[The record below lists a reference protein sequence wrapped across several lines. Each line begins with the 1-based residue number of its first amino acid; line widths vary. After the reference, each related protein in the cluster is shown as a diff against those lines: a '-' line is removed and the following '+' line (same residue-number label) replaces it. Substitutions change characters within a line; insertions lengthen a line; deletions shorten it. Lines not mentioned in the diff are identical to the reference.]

1 MGPLYSDMIKSNPN
15 DLDLGTEVRL
25 LMHTFGKKSCPAGI
39 TVLCEKYPNDFE
51 LGAKFREF
59 ANKLKKK

>member
-15 DLDLGTEVRL
+15 DSDLGAEVRL
-25 LMHTFGKKSCPAGI
+25 LMHAFGKKSFPTVI
-39 TVLCEKYPNDFE
+39 TVLCEKCPNDFA

-59 ANKLKKK
+59 ANKLK